1 MYKVGRVLI
10 AVQIAAIFNY
20 MFLAIDATTCVIYGA
35 FACRT
40 MPEIDKNVKELKQQM
55 LLFCKASDLI

>member
-40 MPEIDKNVKELKQQM
+40 MRVEQ
-55 LLFCKASDLI
+55 